1 MQERQDQIKLYN
13 FFQKAVYVLVMLD
26 FFILFCRDYPQI
38 TLSQLALSFSKMTV
52 LFPTLHIK
60 LFEIVMVV
68 LVSTGTKAKKNSEIN
83 VVKSILLPIFLGLG
97 IIFISTQIIT
107 YANDTSKPKIFL
119 NHFNLYHG
127 LYLTSSLVGVLVLMI
142 GTDNVSK
149 LIQFKLGKDKWN
161 VEEESFDQNKEK
173 VDNEF
178 TINIPYLFYFK
189 RKMHQG
195 WLNINPF
202 RGTIVIG
209 TPGSGKSFGVIN
221 PTIRQM
227 ISKNFTMCLYDFK
240 FPDLGQI
247 AYYQYLLK
255 KKRDSKY
262 KHKFAVINVN
272 DVEKS
277 VRVNPFKSE
286 FILQLSDAQEMA
298 ESMINA
304 LQKGGTSAGGGSE
317 AFFTNSAINFLSA
330 TVYFFAT
337 YEDGKYSDLPHIL
350 SFLNRSYQ
358 EIFDTLFTNVE
369 LNSLL
374 STFKTAYDNKAFDQL
389 EGQIGTLK
397 IYMSRLHTKESAW
410 VLSGDDVKLNISNP
424 DNPTI
429 LVLASDPRTQDQN
442 TAIYSAIL
450 NKIIQQ
456 INTKNNYPSAVI
468 ADEFPTIYIHKVDN
482 LIATARSNKVAVLLG
497 LQEIPQLR
505 QYYKKEVADTIVAII
520 GNILSGSV
528 RDKSTL
534 DWLEKLFGKVK
545 QQSKSVSV
553 SDNNTSYSIS
563 EKMENLVPAA
573 KIASLKTSEMVGL
586 LAKDISN
593 DSDNTQVLEYSTSV
607 FNGKINLN
615 MDAIRTEEANYPP
628 MPTYY
633 KWKDKNGKNIKND
646 FLFKNY
652 LKIDNDI
659 NELIIRE
666 RIKTKEKK
674 YAK

>member
-1 MQERQDQIKLYN
+1 MQERQEQIKLYN
-13 FFQKAVYVLVMLD
+13 FFQKAVYILVLAD
-26 FFILFCRDYPQI
+26 FFILFCRDYPQAV
-38 TLSQLALSFSKMTV
+38 LSQLALSFSKMGF
-52 LFPTLHIK
+52 LYPTLHIK
-60 LFEIVMVV
+60 LFQVVMVV
-68 LVSTGTKAKKNSEIN
+68 LVSTGTKARKNSEIN
-83 VVKSILLPIFLGLG
+83 VVKSIILPILFGLL
-97 IIFISTQIIT
+97 IIFASTLLIP
-107 YANDTSKPKIFL
+107 YANNVKYPILFL
-119 NHFNLYHG
+119 KHFNLYHCF
-127 LYLTSSLVGVLVLMI
+127 YLGASLTGVLVLMV

-173 VDNEF
+173 VDNDL
-178 TINIPYLFYFK
+178 TINIPYLFYYK
-189 RKMHQG
+189 GKMHSG
-195 WLNINPF
+195 WLNVNPF

-209 TPGSGKSFGVIN
+209 TPGSGKTFGIIN
-221 PTIRQM
+221 PSIRQM

-247 AYYQYLLK
+247 AYYSYLLK
-255 KKRDSKY
+255 KKRDSNY
-262 KHKFAVINVN
+262 KHRFAVVNIN
-272 DVEKS
+272 DVEKY

-286 FILQLSDAQEMA
+286 FIRQMSDAQEMA
-298 ESMINA
+298 ESMVNA
-304 LQKGGTSAGGGSE
+304 LQKGGSSAGGGAD
-317 AFFTNSAINFLSA
+317 AFFTQSAINFLSA

-337 YEDGKYSDLPHIL
+337 YADGKYSDLPHIL
-350 SFLNRSYQ
+350 SFLNRSYE
-358 EIFDTLFTNVE
+358 EIFDTLFTSVE
-369 LNSLL
+369 LHSLL
-374 STFKTAYDNKAFDQL
+374 STFKSAYDNKAFDQL

-424 DNPTI
+424 ENPTV

-442 TAIYSAIL
+442 SAIYSAIL

-456 INTKNNYPSAVI
+456 INTKKNYPSAVI

-497 LQEIPQLR
+497 LQEVPQLR
-505 QYYKKEVADTIVAII
+505 QYYKKEVADTIIAII
-520 GNILSGSV
+520 GNIFSGSA

-563 EKMENLVPAA
+563 EKMENLIPAA
-573 KIASLKTSEMVGL
+573 KIASLKTGEMVGL
-586 LAKDISN
+586 LAKDVSN

-615 MDAIRTEEANYPP
+615 MTAIRTEEANYPE

-633 KWKDKNGKNIKND
+633 KFEKDGKDIKND
-646 FLFKNY
+646 FLFANY
-652 LKIDNDI
+652 LKIN
-659 NELIIRE
+659 NEIDYLI
-666 RIKTKEKK
+666 KKEKDKK
-674 YAK
+674 YA

>member
-1 MQERQDQIKLYN
+1 MQERQEQIKLYN
-13 FFQKAVYVLVMLD
+13 FFQKAVYILVAVD
-26 FFILFCRDYPQI
+26 FFILFCRDYPQPI
-38 TLSQLALSFSKMTV
+38 LSKLAESFSKMSF
-52 LFPTLHIK
+52 LYPTLHVK
-60 LFEIVMVV
+60 LFQILMVV

-83 VVKSILLPIFLGLG
+83 IVKSIVLPIIFGLI
-97 IIFISTQIIT
+97 IIFGSMLVIP
-107 YANDTSKPKIFL
+107 YAKDSSLPKMFL
-119 NHFNLYHG
+119 KHFNLFHAV
-127 LYLTSSLVGVLVLMI
+127 YLGISLVGVLILMV

-189 RKMHQG
+189 GKMHYG

-202 RGTIVIG
+202 RGTLVIG
-209 TPGSGKSFGVIN
+209 TPGSGKTFGIIN

-247 AYYQYLLK
+247 AYYNYLEK
-255 KKRDSKY
+255 KKRDKNY
-262 KHKFAVINVN
+262 KHKFAVVNVN

-286 FILQLSDAQEMA
+286 FIRQMSDAQEMA
-298 ESMINA
+298 ESMVNA
-304 LQKGGTSAGGGSE
+304 LQKGGSSAGGGAD
-317 AFFTNSAINFLSA
+317 AFFTQSAINFLSA

-337 YEDGKYSDLPHIL
+337 YENGKYSDLPHIL
-350 SFLNRSYQ
+350 SFLNRSYE

-374 STFKTAYDNKAFDQL
+374 STFKSAYDNKAFDQL

-424 DNPTI
+424 QNPTV

-442 TAIYSAIL
+442 SAIYSAIL

-456 INTKNNYPSAVI
+456 INTKKNFPSAVI

-497 LQEIPQLR
+497 LQEVPQLR
-505 QYYKKEVADTIVAII
+505 QYYKKEVADTIIAII
-520 GNILSGSV
+520 GNIFSGSA

-563 EKMENLVPAA
+563 EKMENLIPAA
-573 KIASLKTSEMVGL
+573 KIASLKTGEMVGL
-586 LAKDISN
+586 LAKDVSN
-593 DSDNTQVLEYSTSV
+593 ESDNTQVLEYSTSV
-607 FNGKINLN
+607 FNGKINLP
-615 MDAIRTEEANYPP
+615 MDSIRREEANYPP
-628 MPTYY
+628 LPTYY
-633 KWKDKNGKNIKND
+633 KFEKEGKDIKND
-646 FLFKNY
+646 FLFANY
-652 LKIDNDI
+652 LKIN
-659 NELIIRE
+659 NEIDYLI
-666 RIKTKEKK
+666 KKEKDKK
-674 YAK
+674 YE